1 MHIKSLIKELKER
14 WDVWDAADGEKD
26 DQISFNSFYNGFMGG
41 YFGCF
46 RCEDT
51 RKGMLF
57 NEITFWFY
65 SGISLRRTYHN
76 VDTLYQADKDFAPIL

>member
-46 RCEDT
+46 RCEDE
-51 RKGMLF
+51 KVFYSMKLL
-57 NEITFWFY
+57 FWFY
-65 SGISLRRTYHN
+65 GCSENKKYGIIS
-76 VDTLYQADKDFAPIL
+76 V